1 MQRQRLPLRCSGISA
16 IVRPGVWRPSESS
29 DMTTAEQTT
38 MTRSG
43 GAPQPPGSG
52 ERAGQCLAQCL
63 RGDGAESALGGGVV
77 GIHTFASY
85 FQLENRVGTCSGR
98 VIDVSEVRAGRFGV
112 IRRRNEVDALE
123 GWSRTSKIVT

>member
-16 IVRPGVWRPSESS
+16 IVRPGVWRGSESP
-29 DMTTAEQTT
+29 DVTTVEQTT

-63 RGDGAESALGGGVV
+63 GGDGAESALGGG
-77 GIHTFASY
+77 GGNRGGGGR

-112 IRRRNEVDALE
+112 ILRRNELGALE
-123 GWSRTSKIVT
+123 G